1 MKAGWTIRRAAE
13 EFGVPKSTL
22 YNRVSGHVAF
32 EARSDPPHHLNDQK
46 KEQLVYILIGC
57 VKVGYAKS

>member
-22 YNRVSGHVAF
+22 YNRVSGHVDF
-32 EARSDPPHHLNDQK
+32 ETRSGPPHYLNDQK
-46 KEQLVYILIGC
+46 KNSLYIF
-57 VKVGYAKS
+57 

>member
-13 EFGVPKSTL
+13 KFGVSKSTL

-32 EARSDPPHHLNDQK
+32 EARSGPPHYLNDQEK
-46 KEQLVYILIGC
+46 KQLVYF
-57 VKVGYAKS
+57 